1 MKPGRLKEFLKQTPD
16 PERGNGITIFGTAI
30 MLAVIVFIIYLMQM
44 FSMHHQTVVT
54 QQAADTIADT
64 VAVYMVTDG
73 DTYADAR
80 AKATDVMNQLNDYTG
95 ACLTSVS
102 VDKDWIENNVVQV
115 TVSSKKKIKGFSFG
129 SAMNI
134 KSTSAKY
141 TIKRTA
147 ATKWNDSAISDIGEK
162 IVAYARS
169 WINVTPYVHGG
180 GSLETGTDCSNF
192 LRLIFGK
199 FGYSLPGGSMA
210 YWLPYGGW
218 IGFTEAK
225 QIPASEVRAGDIIVF
240 SDYSNSTIHG
250 GHVGL
255 CTGNGTFIHCST
267 STMCVTESLIST
279 YRQAEAYLRIT
290 LE

>member
-115 TVSSKKKIKGFSFG
+115 TVSSKKRSKAFP
-129 SAMNI
+129 SA
-134 KSTSAKY
+134 A
-141 TIKRTA
+141 
-147 ATKWNDSAISDIGEK
+147 
-162 IVAYARS
+162 
-169 WINVTPYVHGG
+169 
-180 GSLETGTDCSNF
+180 
-192 LRLIFGK
+192 
-199 FGYSLPGGSMA
+199 
-210 YWLPYGGW
+210 
-218 IGFTEAK
+218 
-225 QIPASEVRAGDIIVF
+225 Q
-240 SDYSNSTIHG
+240 
-250 GHVGL
+250 
-255 CTGNGTFIHCST
+255 
-267 STMCVTESLIST
+267 
-279 YRQAEAYLRIT
+279 
-290 LE
+290 